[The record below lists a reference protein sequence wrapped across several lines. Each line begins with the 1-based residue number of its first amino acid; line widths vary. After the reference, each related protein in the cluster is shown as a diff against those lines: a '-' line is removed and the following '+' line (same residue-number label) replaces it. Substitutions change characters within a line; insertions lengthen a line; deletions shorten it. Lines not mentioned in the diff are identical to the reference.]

1 MSGTSLDGVDAALVD
16 FTSPPG
22 RLVASHFVPYS
33 DEVRAEALALNA
45 SGPDELER
53 AAGLA
58 NRLAALYARATAELL
73 ARAGA
78 RREAV
83 AAIGCHGQT
92 CGIDPSAATRSSL
105 RTPRSSPSAAAC
117 AWSPISAR
125 VTSPPAARA
134 HRSSRPSTRRA
145 LRRQACIA

>member
-45 SGPDELER
+45 PGPDELER

-58 NRLAALYARATAELL
+58 NRLAELYAHATAELL

-92 CGIDPSAATRSSL
+92 VRHRPERGYTIQLANGALGPRVLGAIDPA
-105 RTPRSSPSAAAC
+105 
-117 AWSPISAR
+117 
-125 VTSPPAARA
+125 
-134 HRSSRPSTRRA
+134 
-145 LRRQACIA
+145 